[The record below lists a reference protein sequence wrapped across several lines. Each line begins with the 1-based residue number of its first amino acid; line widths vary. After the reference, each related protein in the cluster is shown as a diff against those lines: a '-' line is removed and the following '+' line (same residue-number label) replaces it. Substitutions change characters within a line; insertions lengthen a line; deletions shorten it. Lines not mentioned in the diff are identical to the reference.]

1 VVGARR
7 MVLAPTLEEMG
18 MNLLASQDALPGVR
32 VRVHKCYRKPEA
44 EGMVGII
51 TDRYGNP
58 EHPVLDV
65 EFEGRL
71 VGLFWCNELE
81 KVEEARSHTVSDA
94 IRAWEGN

>member
-81 KVEEARSHTVSDA
+81 KVEEARSHTVSDG
-94 IRAWEGN
+94 I